1 MSTPPEEQATVVCL
15 PTMAT
20 STSVTSASKG
30 YRLLGVHTSLYSNRN
45 IRTLTTLRVRGD
57 FNPSAPT
64 FGFYS
69 NLIMCGAPVA
79 TALGC

>member
-1 MSTPPEEQATVVCL
+1 
-15 PTMAT
+15 
-20 STSVTSASKG
+20 
-30 YRLLGVHTSLYSNRN
+30 VHTSLYSNRN